1 MIERSTPEAT
11 PESKQPSD
19 TKHILDFNPNHLME
33 PTTDCANNDTDSDVK
48 KSIAEIWRP
57 LSSPASNRRV
67 I

>member
-48 KSIAEIWRP
+48 ETYCRDLA
-57 LSSPASNRRV
+57 PALFASV
-67 I
+67 E